1 MKKFNEEEAKAG
13 KPVCTRDGRDVN
25 IISYERNHKNYPI
38 IALVPHNK
46 FKDDDEIYTYTIDGD
61 HYYQSS
67 SEHARD
73 LFMKAEKKEGWVN
86 IYRMPQYL
94 HGEKYTIHTS
104 EEYALNSVNR
114 DVVATI
120 KIEWEE

>member
-73 LFMKAEKKEGWVN
+73 LFMKAEKKTGWIN
-86 IYRMPQYL
+86 IYPDDGIELFRHP
-94 HGEKYTIHTS
+94 T
-104 EEYALNSVNR
+104 EEAAIRRSRNGRLT
-114 DVVATI
+114 TI